1 MKGNAWIHFTRHISK
16 MSLAGGKGRVAYAF
30 GNCVLMAL
38 SVVFALGVKWCWVGM
53 VTADN
58 IPFIAG
64 LLGLIVCIPLTV
76 HTHFQGFVAQI
87 ILIGIAGFGIADPEE
102 RAGNIIAF
110 IIALLTTAAVIT
122 LCVFFFKSL

>member
-16 MSLAGGKGRVAYAF
+16 MSLADGKGRVAYAF

-38 SVVFALGVKWCWVGM
+38 SVVFALCVKWCWVGM

-64 LLGLIVCIPLTV
+64 LLGLIVCVPLTV
-76 HTHFQGFVAQI
+76 LTLFQGFVAQI

-102 RAGNIIAF
+102 RAGNIVAF